1 MADWPSEDELKQVL
15 NIDSDNWD
23 TTLDRVRSAA
33 IAKVK
38 RDVGLWDEMVDEP
51 DDMLAQAS
59 LRMAEMIS
67 ERPTTPIVHLANDP
81 AYQTLLSG
89 HRRSFGIG

>member
-1 MADWPSEDELKQVL
+1 
-15 NIDSDNWD
+15 
-23 TTLDRVRSAA
+23 
-33 IAKVK
+33 
-38 RDVGLWDEMVDEP
+38 
-51 DDMLAQAS
+51 
-59 LRMAEMIS
+59 MAEMIS

>member
-1 MADWPSEDELKQVL
+1 MADWPTEDELKQVL
-15 NIDSDNWD
+15 NIVSDDWD

-38 RDVGLWDEMVDEP
+38 RDVGLWDELVDTP
-51 DDMLAQAS
+51 DDMLAQAA

-67 ERPTTPIVHLANDP
+67 ERPGIPVAHLANDP
-81 AYQTLLSG
+81 AYQTCLSG